1 MPPPLHNLEENSL
14 GKVKDKCSNKK
25 GNNKIKLSW
34 IMIILAWTIMISGT
48 VSFFSDLLLRN
59 VNILVAFVILI
70 LIILIGIVFDII
82 GVAVTAG
89 QEMPFHAMAS
99 KKIKG
104 AKIAVNMIRNAD
116 KVSSFCNDVIGDV
129 CGIISGSVG
138 AIIGAKIIFAGPKI
152 IELLSTAIIGALIA
166 SLTVAGKAA
175 GKNYAINNSND
186 IIFKVS
192 KIIYILKKE
201 R

>member
-1 MPPPLHNLEENSL
+1 
-14 GKVKDKCSNKK
+14 
-25 GNNKIKLSW
+25 
-34 IMIILAWTIMISGT
+34 MIILVWTIMISGT

-70 LIILIGIVFDII
+70 FIIFIGIAFDII

-104 AKIAVNMIRNAD
+104 AKIAINMIRNAD

-129 CGIISGSVG
+129 CGIVSGSVG
-138 AIIGAKIIFAGPKI
+138 AIICAKIVFQGPRIKNV
-152 IELLSTAIIGALIA
+152 LSTAIIGALIA
-166 SLTVAGKAA
+166 SLTVAGKAV
-175 GKNYAINNSND
+175 GKNYAINNSNE

-192 KIIYILKKE
+192 KIIYILKKD

>member
-1 MPPPLHNLEENSL
+1 VEENSL
-14 GKVKDKCSNKK
+14 SKGKDKCGNRK

-34 IMIILAWTIMISGT
+34 IMIILVWTIMISGT
-48 VSFFSDLLLRN
+48 VSLFSDLLLRN

-70 LIILIGIVFDII
+70 FIIFIGIAFDII

-104 AKIAVNMIRNAD
+104 AKIAINMIRNAD

-129 CGIISGSVG
+129 CGIVSGSVG
-138 AIIGAKIIFAGPKI
+138 AIICAKIVFQGPRI
-152 IELLSTAIIGALIA
+152 MNLLSTAVIGALIA
-166 SLTVAGKAA
+166 SLTVAGKAV

-192 KIIYILKKE
+192 KIIYILKKD